1 MRVSGTTGNVL
12 VLLGVLLCGC
22 SGGASGSSATTPT
35 QTQAAA
41 PTFSSSTAF
50 TSPGPQNGAM
60 LVSLGFT
67 TSGSLIYYTVDGS
80 TPTTSSTRYAA
91 PFLVASN
98 LTVKAIAQT
107 AGDSASNVTSQ
118 AFAVNIPSGTQVWS
132 DEFAN
137 STGAN
142 AQPNPAI
149 WMYLTGADSNSS
161 VDIHCAYGASTSP
174 CNTAFPNSF
183 VGTDGYLHIVA
194 QQPSTG
200 VYTSARMQT
209 QGLFSFQYGR
219 LEARIWVPEGQG
231 IWPAF
236 WLEGNNAA
244 TVGWPGCGE
253 MDVMERINAGGLP
266 PTGTQSNPAPGT
278 SDWNEGSIHGTG
290 FTGGNLGSTYD
301 FTGGQ
306 TAAGWHTYGMIKT
319 ADSIA
324 YYVDDP
330 AHPYATFTPASI
342 AGLSGSAWP
351 FDNGQG
357 NYIILNIAV
366 GGSWPGAPNS
376 STVFP
381 SEMLVDYVR
390 VYTN

>member
-1 MRVSGTTGNVL
+1 MRASGKIMAAAL
-12 VLLGVLLCGC
+12 FAIAILCGC
-22 SGGASGSSATTPT
+22 SSGASVSSVTPT
-35 QTQAAA
+35 QTQTAA
-41 PTFSSSTAF
+41 PGISTFSNIST
-50 TSPGPQNGAM
+50 QNGAVI
-60 LVSLGFT
+60 VSLAFT
-67 TSGSLIYYTVDGS
+67 TPGSVIYYTVDGS
-80 TPTTSSTRYAA
+80 VPTTSSTRYTA

-98 LTVKAIAQT
+98 LTVKAIAQA
-107 AGDSASNVTSQ
+107 AGDSVSNVTSQ
-118 AFAVNIPSGTQVWS
+118 TFSLNIPPGTLVWS

-142 AQPNPAI
+142 AQPNPSI
-149 WMYLTGADSNSS
+149 WMYLIGADSNSS
-161 VDIHCAYGASTSP
+161 VDIHCTYGSTVAP
-174 CNTAFPNSF
+174 CSMAAPNSY
-183 VGTDGYLHIVA
+183 VGTDGYLHIIA
-194 QQPSTG
+194 QQPSAG
-200 VYTSARMQT
+200 VYTSARMET
-209 QGLFSFQYGR
+209 NGLFSFQYGR

-253 MDVMERINAGGLP
+253 MDVMERINAAGAP
-266 PTGTQSNPAPGT
+266 PAGTQSNPLAGT
-278 SDWNEGSIHGTG
+278 TDWNEGSIHGTG
-290 FTGGNLGSTYD
+290 FTGGNIGLTYD

-306 TAAGWHTYGMIKT
+306 IAAGWHTYGMIKS
-319 ADSIA
+319 ANSIA

-330 AHPYATFTPASI
+330 AHPYATFTPSSI
-342 AGLSGSAWP
+342 AGLSGSVWP

-366 GGSWPGAPNS
+366 GGSWPGAPNA

-390 VYTN
+390 VYSN

>member
-1 MRVSGTTGNVL
+1 MRSGDAMGMTVVL
-12 VLLGVLLCGC
+12 AGLLMCGC
-22 SGGASGSSATTPT
+22 SGGASGSTGTTPT
-35 QTQAAA
+35 QMQTAA
-41 PTFSSSTAF
+41 PGISTFSNT
-50 TSPGPQNGAM
+50 TMQNGAVM
-60 LVSLGFT
+60 VSLGFT
-67 TSGSLIYYTVDGS
+67 TPGSLIYYTVDGS
-80 TPTTSSTRYAA
+80 TPTTSSTRYTA

-98 LTVKAIAQT
+98 LTIKAIAL
-107 AGDSASNVTSQ
+107 ASGYLASNVTSHDITL
-118 AFAVNIPSGTQVWS
+118 NIPSGTLVWS
-132 DEFAN
+132 DEFSN

-142 AQPNPAI
+142 AQPDTAI
-149 WMYLTGADSNSS
+149 WKYLTGADTNSS
-161 VDIHCAYGASTSP
+161 VDIHCGYGSSTAP
-174 CNTAFPNSF
+174 CSTTYPNSF

-194 QQPSTG
+194 QQPSAG
-200 VYTSARMQT
+200 VYTSARMET

-253 MDVMERINAGGLP
+253 MDVMERINAAGLP
-266 PTGTQSNPAPGT
+266 PGGTQSNPPVGT
-278 SDWNEGSIHGTG
+278 TDWNEGSIHGTG
-290 FTGGNLGSTYD
+290 FTGGNLGGTYD
-301 FTGGQ
+301 FTGGAM
-306 TAAGWHTYGMIKT
+306 AAGWHTYGMIKS
-319 ADSIA
+319 ANSIA

-330 AHPYATFTPASI
+330 THPYATFTPSSI
-342 AGLSGSAWP
+342 AGLSGAIWP

-366 GGSWPGAPNS
+366 GGSWPGAPNA

-390 VYTN
+390 LYSN